1 MMKSLKLDKRGM
13 DYFIENSNNL
23 QHESPHQ
30 YEKVRINDDGI
41 IFILYNSGSLV
52 YEDNHK
58 TRKFMKRHLKDIS
71 NDNISESHR
80 QNNHN
85 NKAKKISKKNNKNGQ
100 YSRNRKH
107 RGYAKEKNIN
117 PEDNP
122 TSHQKE
128 DRYYTSQTN
137 PHKKRYPTNREK
149 DKHHE
154 NEYDF
159 NNNDIS
165 LSDYDFTIGSDET
178 GKGEWFGPLVVC
190 AVATS
195 KSENLTLRYIGVKDS
210 KELTKKQIEEVYE
223 RIEKLNIKKELIVLK
238 PFSYNKLYS
247 KFKDEGKNLNHMLAY
262 LHTTAIKRLL
272 ENIDST
278 DTLIIIDKFDA
289 EKVNQ
294 YMNARANMIQI
305 ENGERFIPVAASSI
319 IAKYHYEKVLN
330 ELEERYNIRLNKK
343 TKIKDIDKQILD
355 KVAKTHFK
363 NVAKYAYQ

>member
-1 MMKSLKLDKRGM
+1 M
-13 DYFIENSNNL
+13 
-23 QHESPHQ
+23 
-30 YEKVRINDDGI
+30 
-41 IFILYNSGSLV
+41 
-52 YEDNHK
+52 
-58 TRKFMKRHLKDIS
+58 
-71 NDNISESHR
+71 
-80 QNNHN
+80 
-85 NKAKKISKKNNKNGQ
+85 
-100 YSRNRKH
+100 
-107 RGYAKEKNIN
+107 
-117 PEDNP
+117 
-122 TSHQKE
+122 
-128 DRYYTSQTN
+128 
-137 PHKKRYPTNREK
+137 
-149 DKHHE
+149 
-154 NEYDF
+154 
-159 NNNDIS
+159 
-165 LSDYDFTIGSDET
+165 
-178 GKGEWFGPLVVC
+178 
-190 AVATS
+190 
-195 KSENLTLRYIGVKDS
+195 
-210 KELTKKQIEEVYE
+210 
-223 RIEKLNIKKELIVLK
+223 IVLK